1 MSILYVVATP
11 IGNLADIT
19 LRAVRV
25 LKDSDCIVCED
36 TRVTKKLLSHLQIEK
51 KTISFHA
58 QSDLSKLQSILA
70 LLKKGQNV
78 SLVTDAGTPTIS
90 DPGMLLV
97 KQARKLLGEKVSI
110 VPIPGASALTAALSV
125 SGLPSSSFLFLGF
138 LPHKKGRRSLLK
150 EVLESRRTAVL
161 YESPHRIIKTLEA
174 IKDLLDKER
183 RVVVCRELT
192 KLFEEIIDGT
202 PEEVFS
208 YFQKNAD
215 KIKGEFVIVISGC

>member
-25 LKDSDCIVCED
+25 LKESDYIICED

-58 QSDLSKLQSILA
+58 QSSNFKLQSILD
-70 LLKKGQNV
+70 LLKKGQNIA
-78 SLVTDAGTPTIS
+78 LVTDAGTPTIS

-97 KQARKLLGEKVSI
+97 KQARQLLGEEISI

-138 LPHKKGRRSLLK
+138 LPHKKGRESLLK
-150 EVLESRRTAVL
+150 EVLESRRTTVL
-161 YESPHRIIKTLEA
+161 YESPHRILKTLEA
-174 IKDLLDKER
+174 LKDLLGKER

-192 KLFEEIIDGT
+192 KIFEEVIGGT
-202 PEEVFS
+202 PGETFS
-208 YFQKNAD
+208 YFQKHAG
-215 KIKGEFVIVISGC
+215 KIKGEFVVVVSGR